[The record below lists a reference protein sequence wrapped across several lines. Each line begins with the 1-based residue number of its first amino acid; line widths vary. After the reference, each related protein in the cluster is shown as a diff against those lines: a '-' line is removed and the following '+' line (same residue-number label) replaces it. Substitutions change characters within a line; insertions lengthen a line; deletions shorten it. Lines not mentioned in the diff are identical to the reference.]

1 MCITTTKLRVLRLKY
16 DISLTELAEEGCVSN
31 QQISRMELCEVPGTE
46 YREQIVAAAL
56 NRVIAARKDSLA
68 ALEREYQASKGRLL
82 TPMEEPDYEL

>member
-31 QQISRMELCEVPGTE
+31 QQISRMELPGTE

-56 NRVIAARKDSLA
+56 NRVIAARKSSLA

-82 TPMEEPDYEL
+82 TPMEEPDHEL